1 MHNHNSITLH
11 NHSITL
17 RSIIRYLNT
26 IHHVEIELGT
36 EEEEEAEEA
45 LDVEEAQ

>member
-1 MHNHNSITLH
+1 MHNHSITLC

-26 IHHVEIELGT
+26 IHHVEITLGT
-36 EEEEEAEEA
+36 EEEDEAEEA
-45 LDVEEAQ
+45 LDVEEVQ